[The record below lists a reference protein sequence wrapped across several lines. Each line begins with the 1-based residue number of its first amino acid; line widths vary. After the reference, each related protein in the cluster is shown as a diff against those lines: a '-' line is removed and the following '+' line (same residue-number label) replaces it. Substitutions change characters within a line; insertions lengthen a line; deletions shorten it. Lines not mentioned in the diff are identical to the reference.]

1 MKLGLTLK
9 PFFFFFFFNDDVIS
23 SFLLTILG
31 TRNERN
37 QSTNR
42 FSTASR
48 RIPIRALDRDR
59 TSSSSS
65 AAPGSI
71 STNPRDRFRRA
82 SSGLYPSS
90 PISTLCGCLGGPIRS

>member
-1 MKLGLTLK
+1 MKLGLTPN
-9 PFFFFFFFNDDVIS
+9 PFCFVFFYDDVVSI
-23 SFLLTILG
+23 FFLTISKM
-31 TRNERN
+31 RNERN

-42 FSTASR
+42 FSTASP
-48 RIPIRALDRDR
+48 RIPIQALDRDR

-90 PISTLCGCLGGPIRS
+90 PISTL

>member
-1 MKLGLTLK
+1 M
-9 PFFFFFFFNDDVIS
+9 
-23 SFLLTILG
+23 
-31 TRNERN
+31 RNERN

-42 FSTASR
+42 FSTASP
-48 RIPIRALDRDR
+48 RIPIQALDRDR

-90 PISTLCGCLGGPIRS
+90 PISTLLLTCLGGPILF